1 MSESKAPLGF
11 GLYFIDV
18 LACMLF
24 SITLALAG
32 ARFDQVEH
40 VSVQLPP
47 MERSEASLDAAPELA
62 AQSITLRQEE
72 GNMQIYLGEDPVT
85 LDTLTRRLES
95 APPPA
100 VVLRS
105 EQSLLAQVIAVAHSA
120 GVHDV
125 QVAYESVPAQPG
137 EPAEG
142 AAGNQP

>member
-32 ARFDQVEH
+32 ARFDRVEPI
-40 VSVQLPP
+40 SLQLPP
-47 MERSEASLDAAPELA
+47 IERSEASLDAAPELA

-72 GNMQIYLGEDPVT
+72 GTMQIYLGEDPIT
-85 LDTLTRRLES
+85 LDALSERLEG

-105 EQSLLAQVIAVAHSA
+105 EQSLLARVIAIAHSA

-125 QVAYESVPAQPG
+125 QLAYQSVPGQPVG
-137 EPAEG
+137 PSEAKREV
-142 AAGNQP
+142 QP

>member
-1 MSESKAPLGF
+1 MSASKAPLGF

-32 ARFDQVEH
+32 ARFDRVER
-40 VSVQLPP
+40 VSVQLPA
-47 MERSEASLDAAPELA
+47 MERTDTSLDSAPELA
-62 AQSITLRQEE
+62 AQSITLREEE
-72 GNMQIYLGEDPVT
+72 GSMRVYLGEDPVT
-85 LDTLTRRLES
+85 LEALTERLAA

-105 EQSLLAQVIAVAHSA
+105 EQSVLAQVIGIAYGA

-125 QVAYESVPAQPG
+125 QVAYESLPDASTQLEMEVQR
-137 EPAEG
+137 
-142 AAGNQP
+142 